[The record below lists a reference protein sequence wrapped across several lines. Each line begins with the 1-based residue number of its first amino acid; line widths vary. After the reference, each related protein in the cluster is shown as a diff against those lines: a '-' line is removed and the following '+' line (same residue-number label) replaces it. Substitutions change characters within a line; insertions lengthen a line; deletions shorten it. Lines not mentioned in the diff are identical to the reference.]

1 MNVGNLFGGGRV
13 RDRRPPGVLKSR
25 VSVVKRSPDRFTQ
38 PTEGLPFPPAMETCG
53 LRAGRA
59 ERPGQDGVLSTI
71 DWT

>member
-1 MNVGNLFGGGRV
+1 MGRKK
-13 RDRRPPGVLKSR
+13 LYSR
-25 VSVVKRSPDRFTQ
+25 TQPSTKLVVKRSPDRFTQ

-53 LRAGRA
+53 LRAGRV